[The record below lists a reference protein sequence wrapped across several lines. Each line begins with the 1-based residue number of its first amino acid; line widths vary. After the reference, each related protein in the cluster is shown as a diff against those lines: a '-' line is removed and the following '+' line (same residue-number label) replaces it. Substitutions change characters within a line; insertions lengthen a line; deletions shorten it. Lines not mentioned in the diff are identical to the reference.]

1 MPSGNSSLVGS
12 YDHNDLSVTID
23 PSPADSGVQLRFAA
37 DDDTALWDQYVFHH
51 RYGTPFH
58 LSAWKKTIHQTFQY
72 RDYSLIALQNDR
84 VAGILPLFYVRN
96 PLIGKALIS
105 SPFAVYGGGLFD
117 SPAVAAAFR
126 DRLKC
131 LGSVLDL
138 DYVELRNQY
147 PGQCLAFSRIDRYV
161 TFIQELP
168 VDEDAILQR
177 IPRKTRYIV
186 RRSLKEGFTTRKR
199 GHEFEEFEQLYTAN
213 LRRLGTPAFPRKH
226 FANLL
231 ANFQEMAD
239 IREVLLGGRVVAAV
253 LTLYFRGQ
261 VFPYYGAADAAYN
274 AKAPSSYMY
283 FDLMRSTARQGY
295 TTFDFG
301 RSKKFDS
308 GSYEFKSHWGMEIRD
323 LPYEMLLV
331 GRKKLPNYTPNNPT
345 FRAPIAVWR
354 RVPLWMT
361 RLIGPHLIRLVP

>member
-1 MPSGNSSLVGS
+1 MPIGNSSLVGS
-12 YDHNDLSVTID
+12 YHNNNLSVTID
-23 PSPADSGVQLRFAA
+23 PSPIDSGVQLRFAA
-37 DDDTALWDQYVFHH
+37 DDDTALWDQYVFRH

-58 LSAWKKTIHQTFQY
+58 LSAWKKTIQQTFRY
-72 RDYSLIALQNDR
+72 RNYSLIALQNGR

-96 PLIGKALIS
+96 PLIGRALIS
-105 SPFAVYGGGLFD
+105 SPFAVYGGALFD

-126 DRLKC
+126 DRLRH
-131 LGSVLDL
+131 LGNALDL

-147 PGQCLAFSRIDRYV
+147 PDQRLEFAPIDRYV
-161 TFIQELP
+161 TFVQELP
-168 VDEDAILQR
+168 ADEDAMLQG

-186 RRSLKEGFTTRKR
+186 RRSLKEGFTTRKC
-199 GHEFEEFEQLYTAN
+199 GHGFEEFEKLYSAN

-231 ANFQEMAD
+231 ANFGEMAD
-239 IREVLLGGRVVAAV
+239 IREVLLDGRVVAAV

-261 VFPYYGAADAAYN
+261 VFPYYGAADTAYN
-274 AKAPSSYMY
+274 AKAPSTYMY

-295 TTFDFG
+295 TKFDFG

-308 GSYEFKSHWGMEIRD
+308 GSYEFKSHWGMEIRG

-345 FRAPIAVWR
+345 FRAPIALWR
-354 RVPLWMT
+354 RVPLWIT
-361 RLIGPHLIRLVP
+361 RLVGPHLIRLVP